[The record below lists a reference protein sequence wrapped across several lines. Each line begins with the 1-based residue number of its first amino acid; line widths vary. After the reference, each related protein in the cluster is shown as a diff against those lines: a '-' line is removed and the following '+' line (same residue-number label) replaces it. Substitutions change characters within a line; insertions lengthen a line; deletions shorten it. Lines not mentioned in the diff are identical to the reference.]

1 MGAVISR
8 LKTRS
13 DVSDHLIQRAAHAAG
28 RGGCS
33 SAGCNHIP
41 LCSGLSVG
49 QLCFHTKHCY
59 CIIVCRFL
67 RDDTAAYSGLIGW
80 MDHGWDVSNVCV
92 TLAVFLVLIINLPG
106 IFLPVIFRFLIILLT
121 KGHANEP
128 LSDSPPLSFHLTVNS
143 SWV

>member
-8 LKTRS
+8 S
-13 DVSDHLIQRAAHAAG
+13 HVSDHLIQRAAHTAG
-28 RGGCS
+28 GGGCS
-33 SAGCNHIP
+33 SAGCNHVP

-59 CIIVCRFL
+59 CIIVCRFQ
-67 RDDTAAYSGLIGW
+67 RDDTAAYSRLIGW
-80 MDHGWDVSNVCV
+80 MDHGWDMA
-92 TLAVFLVLIINLPG
+92 LAVFVVLIINLPG

-128 LSDSPPLSFHLTVNS
+128 LSDSLPLSFHLTVNS
-143 SWV
+143 S